1 VRLESRS
8 LGSKENMLETAM
20 FIGLGLVAVW
30 AYVRYPRLRPGSL
43 MRAVVR
49 VVVSF
54 VVFALLPT
62 TLSLVLPLAPS
73 PDLVP
78 HAVLALLIP
87 SLTYLLL
94 SWVWL
99 IARVLHDLYGGT
111 PRGGHPVSAR
121 S

>member
-1 VRLESRS
+1 
-8 LGSKENMLETAM
+8 MLETAM

-43 MRAVVR
+43 MRAVVH

-54 VVFALLPT
+54 LVFALLPT
-62 TLSLVLPLAPS
+62 TLGVVLPAAPS
-73 PDLVP
+73 PGLVP
-78 HAVLALLIP
+78 YVVLALLIP
-87 SLTYLLL
+87 SLTYVLL

-99 IARVLHDLYGGT
+99 IARVLQDLLGGT
-111 PRGGHPVSAR
+111 PRGGLPASE